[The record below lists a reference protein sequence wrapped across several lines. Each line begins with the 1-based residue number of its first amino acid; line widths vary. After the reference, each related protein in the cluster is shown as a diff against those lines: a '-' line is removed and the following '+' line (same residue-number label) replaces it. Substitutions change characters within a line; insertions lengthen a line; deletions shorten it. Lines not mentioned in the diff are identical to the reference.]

1 MRTTIESDLRV
12 FMVVT
17 REGKTAFCN
26 IEDLNQVVKELKC
39 REGYF
44 AIYDIWNNK
53 PKKVSQKNLTAFFE
67 GAGLKK
73 EFFY

>member
-12 FMVVT
+12 FMVVK
-17 REGKTAFCN
+17 GSKTAFCN
-26 IEDLNQVVKELKC
+26 IEDLNRVVQELQC

-44 AIYDIWNNK
+44 SIYEIWNNK
-53 PKKVSQKNLTAFFE
+53 PKKVSQKHLAAFME
-67 GAGLKK
+67 GAGLKQ